1 MTFGQLKHTEQTGT
15 PAAVLHSR
23 YTQLTSGKSKIE
35 SWKQVLRRISYD
47 EAIQLQNYLARQ
59 PFQMK
64 SESVVSRLSEL
75 LHEMQFDPVARK
87 VPVSQ
92 MALDVSERIA
102 EAGNDIDPEYVADA
116 LIRYTEYLF
125 QVAKGREHSFLPT
138 AREFVYEWFT
148 VLAVYGSPR
157 MRVFHLEHPKWKKYL
172 TDIRRFAERG

>member
-1 MTFGQLKHTEQTGT
+1 MNFGQLQQTQNSST
-15 PAAVLHSR
+15 PAAALHSMYNR
-23 YTQLTSGKSKIE
+23 STNGKSKVD
-35 SWKQVLRRISYD
+35 SWKQVLRRVSYE

-59 PFQMK
+59 PYPIK
-64 SESVVSRLSEL
+64 SESVVSRLDEL

-92 MALDVSERIA
+92 MALDVCERIS
-102 EAGNDIDPEYVADA
+102 ESGNDIDPEYVADA

-125 QVAKGREHSFLPT
+125 TVAKGREHACLPT

-148 VLAVYGSPR
+148 VLATYGSPR

-172 TDIRRFAERG
+172 TDVRRFAERG

>member
-1 MTFGQLKHTEQTGT
+1 MNFGQLQQTQDSST
-15 PAAVLHSR
+15 PVAELHSKYNR
-23 YTQLTSGKSKIE
+23 LTHGKSRSLDWKKIL
-35 SWKQVLRRISYD
+35 QRISYE

-59 PFQMK
+59 PYPIK
-64 SESVVSRLSEL
+64 SESVVSRLDEL

-92 MALDVSERIA
+92 MALDVCERIS
-102 EAGNDIDPEYVADA
+102 ESGNDIDPEYVADA

-125 QVAKGREHSFLPT
+125 TVAKGREHACLPT

-148 VLAVYGSPR
+148 VLATYGSPR

-172 TDIRRFAERG
+172 TDVRRFAERG